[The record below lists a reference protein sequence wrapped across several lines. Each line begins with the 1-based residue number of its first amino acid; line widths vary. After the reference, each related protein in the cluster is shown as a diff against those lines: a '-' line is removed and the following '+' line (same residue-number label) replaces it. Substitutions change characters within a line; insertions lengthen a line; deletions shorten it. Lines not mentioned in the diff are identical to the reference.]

1 MHGNTIATLALLQG
15 AGGGPGFG
23 VLLIQL
29 ALFAAI
35 FYFILIR
42 PQRQAAK
49 RHQETLS
56 KLEKGDRVIT
66 EGGIIAEVIHIK
78 DNEITIKTAENTRLL
93 IVRGK
98 IARVLK
104 DEAGRPVE
112 A

>member
-1 MHGNTIATLALLQG
+1 MHGMIATLALLQG
-15 AGGGPGFG
+15 GGGGPGFG

-29 ALFAAI
+29 GLFAAI

-42 PQRQAAK
+42 PQRQAQK
-49 RHQETLS
+49 RHREMLA

-66 EGGIIAEVIHIK
+66 EGGVIAEVVHIK
-78 DNEITIKTAENTRLL
+78 ENEVTIKTAENTRLL
-93 IVRGK
+93 VVRGK

>member
-1 MHGNTIATLALLQG
+1 METTILAALALQQ
-15 AGGGPGFG
+15 GGPGFS

-42 PQRQAAK
+42 PQRQAQK
-49 RHQETLS
+49 RHQAMLQA
-56 KLEKGDRVIT
+56 LAKGDRVVT
-66 EGGIIAEVIHIK
+66 EGGIVAEVVHIR
-78 DNEITIKTAENTRLL
+78 DSEVTIKTAENTRLVV
-93 IVRGK
+93 IRNK